1 MAVGIPRSRLDASGR
16 YDAIVVGSG
25 MGGLVTAAM
34 LSRHA
39 RRRVLVLERHW
50 TAGGFTHVFRRPGYE
65 WDVGLHYVGDVQST
79 ASPLRRMFDH
89 VSDGRL
95 EWASMG
101 EVYDRIVIGEDAY
114 DLRAGAERFREDLT
128 RRFPGEACAIDQYL
142 ATLRAV
148 ARAAGLF
155 FAEKAVPGAVSA
167 LFGGV
172 MRRRF
177 LRHARCTTREV
188 LAGMTAN
195 RRLASV
201 LTAQYGDYG
210 LPPGQSSF
218 VMHAMLARHYL
229 RGGSY
234 PVGGAA
240 ALAAGVAPLVE
251 ECGGQIVVGAEV
263 ERILVEGERAVGVRL
278 ADGEE
283 LRAPIVVSN
292 AGVHNTFLRLLP
304 RQLAA
309 RHGLEQRAR
318 SLEAS
323 LAHVC
328 LYLGLRESAEQ
339 LGLPKHNLWLYPGE
353 DHDASIAAFLHDPD
367 AAPLPLVY
375 VSFPSAKDP
384 DFARR
389 HPGRATIE
397 VITLGPWR
405 AFAAW
410 ADRPWRRRGGAYEA
424 LKRRYAERLL
434 EALYRHVPQVRG
446 KLDHVEVSTPL
457 STRQFAGYGSGEIY
471 GLAHTPARFEARWL
485 RPRTEIAGLYLT
497 GQDVVTC
504 GIAGALAAGVLTASV
519 ITGRNL
525 MAKAARGVTS

>member
-25 MGGLVTAAM
+25 LGGLVTAAL

-65 WDVGLHYVGDVQST
+65 WDVGLHYVGDVQSS

-95 EWASMG
+95 QWASMG
-101 EVYDRIVIGEDAY
+101 ELYDRVVIGEHAY
-114 DLRAGAERFREDLT
+114 DLRAGAERFREDLL
-128 RRFPGEACAIDQYL
+128 RHFPGEAGGIDRYL
-142 ATLRAV
+142 AALAAV
-148 ARAAGLF
+148 GRAAGPF
-155 FAEKAVPGAVSA
+155 FAEKAVPGVVAG
-167 LFGGV
+167 LLGGV
-172 MRRRF
+172 MRRPF
-177 LRHARCTTREV
+177 LRHARRTTREV
-188 LAGMTAN
+188 LAGLTAN
-195 RRLASV
+195 ARLAGV

-210 LPPGQSSF
+210 LPPGRSSF
-218 VMHAMLARHYL
+218 AMHALLARHYL

-240 ALAAGVAPLVE
+240 ALAAGVVPLVE
-251 ECGGQIVVGAEV
+251 ETGGQVVVGAEV

-283 LRAPIVVSN
+283 LRAPVVVSN

-304 RQLAA
+304 AEVAA
-309 RHGLEQRAR
+309 RHGLAARAR

-328 LYLGLRESAEQ
+328 LYLGLRETAET
-339 LGLPKHNLWLYPGE
+339 LGLPKHNFWLYPGE
-353 DHDASIAAFLHDPD
+353 DHDAAIAAFLRDPES
-367 AAPLPLVY
+367 APLPLVY

-384 DFARR
+384 DFTRR
-389 HPGRATIE
+389 HPGRSTIE
-397 VITLGPWR
+397 VITLGPWQ

-410 ADRPWRRRGGAYEA
+410 AERPWRRRGEDYEA
-424 LKRRYAERLL
+424 LKRLYAERLL
-434 EALYRHVPQVRG
+434 TALYRHVPQVRG
-446 KLDHVEVSTPL
+446 RLDHVELSTPL
-457 STRQFAGYGSGEIY
+457 STRQFAGYASGEIY
-471 GLAHTPARFEARWL
+471 GLEHAPARFEARWL
-485 RPRTEIAGLYLT
+485 RPRTPVAGLYLT

-504 GIAGALAAGVLTASV
+504 GIAGALASGILTASA
-519 ITGRNL
+519 ISGRNL
-525 MAKAARGVTS
+525 MAKATRGAGA